1 MQDELK
7 WAGLSHY
14 ESKILEVLSKE
25 RLNVREL
32 SEKSRVPF
40 GKVYSIVKSLKEKEI
55 IKETN
60 SRPKLVYVENM
71 SKVVARLIKE
81 KQENEKD
88 VLEKLREIATEIDKD
103 RGEETKFFQI
113 GTSIEDNKK
122 IQMRTFTE
130 AENEVLQI
138 LNIHHKPK
146 SNRESKSL
154 WEKEIVEAVEKG
166 VVFRAIYPKKAEL
179 PGILQKLRKKH
190 PDRFQAKR
198 LDTDFIRC
206 DVVDGKKVLLKLVQ
220 QDPLQFGGILFI
232 ENEKLAENLTKIF
245 NELWEQAD

>member
-71 SKVVARLIKE
+71 SK
-81 KQENEKD
+81 
-88 VLEKLREIATEIDKD
+88 
-103 RGEETKFFQI
+103 
-113 GTSIEDNKK
+113 
-122 IQMRTFTE
+122 
-130 AENEVLQI
+130 
-138 LNIHHKPK
+138 
-146 SNRESKSL
+146 
-154 WEKEIVEAVEKG
+154 
-166 VVFRAIYPKKAEL
+166 
-179 PGILQKLRKKH
+179 
-190 PDRFQAKR
+190 
-198 LDTDFIRC
+198 
-206 DVVDGKKVLLKLVQ
+206 
-220 QDPLQFGGILFI
+220 
-232 ENEKLAENLTKIF
+232 
-245 NELWEQAD
+245 